1 MCSVENNKTTIS
13 SMNNFNN
20 MTRLG
25 SQMSKFNRV
34 NINDIKTVMIFI
46 FLKYLIDKAIIT
58 KLNKNKIKR
67 EMIKFSE

>member
-34 NINDIKTVMIFI
+34 NINDIKTEWWYLS
-46 FLKYLIDKAIIT
+46 FLNIPHWQSD
-58 KLNKNKIKR
+58 NN
-67 EMIKFSE
+67 

>member
-58 KLNKNKIKR
+58 KLTKIK
-67 EMIKFSE
+67 